1 MSMFV
6 RRLFQLPYVV
16 DTKRSKIEDITEV
29 SMRDNLCIG
38 GQTFH
43 LAWSIK
49 QDRMNGGA
57 FFLS

>member
-16 DTKRSKIEDITEV
+16 DTNRSKIEDITEV

-43 LAWSIK
+43 LAQSS
-49 QDRMNGGA
+49 RTE
-57 FFLS
+57 